1 MPDETPEQLALYGES
16 HVDVNIVLTRLM
28 NSGTEQK
35 VVEAALVLMLRAV
48 AVVGLESLTP
58 HNSARLT
65 VAALIVANMMFED
78 DVVYL
83 SRWQKMSQICW
94 TLQEIR
100 YFTIELMVL
109 LDYRLNV

>member
-1 MPDETPEQLALYGES
+1 M
-16 HVDVNIVLTRLM
+16 VLTRLM

-35 VVEAALVLMLRAV
+35 VVEAALVLELRAV
-48 AVVGLESLTP
+48 AVVGLEQFTS

-83 SRWQKMSQICW
+83 RRWQKMSQICW
-94 TLQEIR
+94 TLQELR